1 MCVSLTHVNYIFFF
15 RTRDTS
21 LVIYQNWPW
30 HIISLPGRLI
40 QSHTFHVPCAHS
52 PCILK
57 LLQFV
62 DSHAYK
68 SIFLLCLPVCELC
81 RRLVGCG
88 QGLWVVLVHK
98 QVEVVHLGDT
108 FKCLLGTKQ
117 TRYMYMYN
125 VES

>member
-15 RTRDTS
+15 STRDTS

-30 HIISLPGRLI
+30 HIISLPGRFT
-40 QSHTFHVPCAHS
+40 QSRTFHVPCAHS

-57 LLQFV
+57 LTAICR
-62 DSHAYK
+62 HAYK

-81 RRLVGCG
+81 QGLVGCG

-98 QVEVVHLGDT
+98 QGEVVHLGDT
-108 FKCLLGTKQ
+108 FKFLLGTKQ
-117 TRYMYMYN
+117 TRYMYNHY